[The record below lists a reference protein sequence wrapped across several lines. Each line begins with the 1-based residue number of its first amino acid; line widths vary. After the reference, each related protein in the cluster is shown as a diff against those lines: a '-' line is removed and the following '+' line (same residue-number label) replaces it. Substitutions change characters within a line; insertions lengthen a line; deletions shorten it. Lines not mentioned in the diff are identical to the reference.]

1 MIYLDTNILLYAT
14 LTKVDD
20 QNQKDLSI
28 KLIKELAIKDE
39 FILSNLSLL
48 EYSFVMKKANED
60 IEKIKMSINFFK
72 DFVKSEKSNLNQ
84 LLINDLDKEFYYKNS
99 FDFYHVIF
107 AKSYSC
113 EKLITFDKGFKKFAN
128 IKDINIKILNRE

>member
-1 MIYLDTNILLYAT
+1 VIYLDTNILLYAT
-14 LTKVDD
+14 LTKVDN
-20 QNQKDLSI
+20 QNQKNLSI
-28 KLIKELAIKDE
+28 KLIKELAEKDK

-60 IEKIKMSINFFK
+60 IEKIEMGINFFK
-72 DFVKSEKSNLNQ
+72 DFVKGEKLNLNQ